1 MPSKPTT
8 QNPDALTLNT
18 EWYIGYN
25 KHNAAPSRLAP
36 VEDVIYVH
44 QEDFL
49 ARDRK
54 SYLEKVNKLKENY
67 PQIIQSAANYL
78 KNAIKEKYGLNI
90 DPNKTFFNRFNFAS
104 SSSETITG
112 WEHNDPPLESKT
124 LTERL
129 LSNFG
134 AEDRLDSDAL
144 SGNAGIYTEARSAR
158 GFGKHNEVRLLPVDF
173 MKIVTESNFSKKYID
188 KLNQFWQANEDTF
201 RIVNKGLFIASAKHQ
216 YESGDLSSQ
225 GLALI
230 LKAVAGDTL
239 NDGKISM
246 TELEKKFY
254 DSKKNRLTTFDIY
267 GYPANDMLLI
277 HGDNREIILCKPS
290 ANKMFH
296 ELDNK
301 QQLNSW
307 VLEQARDNRKRQEL
321 ANHFSLYNRQDGSS
335 YSGVDTALK
344 ELAQNRWDSKY
355 INYDPKP
362 IKEDLFTW
370 LTQQAKRPVA

>member
-8 QNPDALTLNT
+8 QNPDDLTLNT
-18 EWYIGYN
+18 EWYMGYN
-25 KHNAAPSRLAP
+25 KHNAAPPRLAP

-78 KNAIKEKYGLNI
+78 KNAIKEKQGLDI

-104 SSSETITG
+104 SSSETTTG

-134 AEDRLDSDAL
+134 AEDRLDSDTL
-144 SGNAGIYTEARSAR
+144 RGNSGIYTEARSAR
-158 GFGKHNEVRLLPVDF
+158 GFGKHNEVRLLPIDF

-188 KLNQFWQANEDTF
+188 KLNEFWRANEETF

-216 YESGDLSSQ
+216 HESGDLSAQ
-225 GLALI
+225 GLAQI
-230 LKAVAGDTL
+230 LQATTGDPL
-239 NDGKISM
+239 NNRKIFMS
-246 TELEKKFY
+246 ELEKKFH
-254 DSKKNRLTTFDIY
+254 DSKKKSPDYL
-267 GYPANDMLLI
+267 
-277 HGDNREIILCKPS
+277 
-290 ANKMFH
+290 
-296 ELDNK
+296 
-301 QQLNSW
+301 
-307 VLEQARDNRKRQEL
+307 
-321 ANHFSLYNRQDGSS
+321 
-335 YSGVDTALK
+335 
-344 ELAQNRWDSKY
+344 
-355 INYDPKP
+355 
-362 IKEDLFTW
+362 
-370 LTQQAKRPVA
+370 